1 MTPERWTQ
9 VKEAVAEALARA
21 PGERT
26 AHVAAIGITDPDL
39 GRDVA
44 DLLTYHADDTFLEFP
59 AVADHTEPGPD
70 PGAMFGP
77 YRIES
82 LLGSGGMGLV
92 CLAQDR
98 VLDRP
103 VALKFLSAPLQR
115 QEASRRRFLR
125 EAKAAAALDHP
136 YICKIYQTG
145 EEDGS
150 PFIAMEYVRGGTLRR
165 RLDSAPLPVT
175 DVLRVAVE
183 VAEALEAAHAAQIV
197 HRDLKPS
204 NIMLTTGGHAK
215 MLDFAPAKRLA
226 DARGVDTE
234 TSAART
240 AARTVQGTVAYM
252 SPEQVRGQELDTR
265 SDIFSFGVVLYECL
279 TGTNPFQAG
288 SALET
293 AWQILHRTPP
303 SASRARS
310 DAPRALDPIVDR
322 MLAKAPEDRYQS
334 AHDLRMELVRV
345 SALVDRS
352 QVSGEDPGPPAPSP
366 WLLTR
371 RRILTGLATMA
382 GALIGAGAWWA
393 TRTPHSAP
401 GNGTPLS
408 LAVLPFVNVSGDPQN
423 DDYLANGITHA
434 VTTRLQRAGLRVLPW
449 ETARR
454 FPAPSDPA
462 RAARELGV
470 AVVLTGT
477 FLTKGDRLRVSV
489 SLAGAGADFIPWAD
503 QFDESIDDIFRVQT
517 RIAQGVAT
525 RLVPGLTG
533 DAAAALAKTESS
545 SPEAYDIYLQ
555 GANHLLEGDRQSTE
569 AAFGYFT
576 HALQID
582 PDLTEAHVGLGAVYL
597 ERFWNGWGG
606 GSGNLGLAGKAF
618 QNALQRDLRNM
629 RARRGLNLIS
639 WHRGTGEA
647 HLEFARDAARLGDD
661 DIDTLLARGEV
672 FTTDGPEDLAVPLL
686 ERVLALDPLNQ
697 SAAWHFPTA
706 YHNMER
712 FGDAV
717 KASDNYVQRFGPDP
731 FVDMIAANALERL
744 GHVEA
749 ARTRYDQAIK
759 PLMPGPTGTEAA
771 GGYGLAALLG
781 AGNFHNRHGQ
791 RARALPLW
799 QRGLELTQATL
810 ATDPDSIGMRVY
822 CASFLGVLG
831 DKSGFE
837 REERDAMAR
846 AEAARIVPSE
856 LRSLASAHANL
867 GNTGRA
873 IELLR
878 YALQRGRIFGRP
890 WLVDPILERDAG
902 FDVLRREYSVAEERR
917 RRLYSPPS

>member
-44 DLLTYHADDTFLEFP
+44 DLLTYHVDDTFLELP
-59 AVADHTEPGPD
+59 AVADNTEPGPD
-70 PGAMFGP
+70 PGAMFGT
-77 YRIES
+77 YQIAS
-82 LLGSGGMGLV
+82 LLGRGGMGLV

-115 QEASRRRFLR
+115 LEASRGRFLR

-145 EEDGS
+145 EEDGC
-150 PFIAMEYVRGGTLRR
+150 PFIAMEYVRGETLRC
-165 RLDSAPLPVT
+165 RLDSAPLPVS

-215 MLDFAPAKRLA
+215 VLDFGLAKRLA
-226 DARGVDTE
+226 EASGVYAE

-240 AARTVQGTVAYM
+240 DASTVQGTVAYM

-279 TGTNPFQAG
+279 TGSNPFQAG

-303 SASRARS
+303 SPARMRS
-310 DAPRALDPIVDR
+310 GLPPSLDPIVDR

-334 AHDLRMELVRV
+334 AHDVRMELVRI
-345 SALVDRS
+345 SALVDRD
-352 QVSGEDPGPPAPSP
+352 QVRDEVPGQPAPSP

-371 RRILTGLATMA
+371 RRTLAGLATMA
-382 GALIGAGAWWA
+382 VALIGAGAWWA
-393 TRTPHSAP
+393 TRTPPSAT

-408 LAVLPFVNVSGDPQN
+408 LAVLPFVNISGDPQS
-423 DDYLANGITHA
+423 DYLANGITHA
-434 VTTRLQRAGLRVLPW
+434 VTMRLHGAGLRVLPW

-462 RAARELGV
+462 RTARELGV
-470 AVVLTGT
+470 AAVLTGT
-477 FLTKGDRLRVSV
+477 FLMKSDQLRVTV
-489 SLAGAGADFIPWAD
+489 SLAGAAADVLPWAD
-503 QFDESIDDIFRVQT
+503 QFDAAIDDIFRVQT

-525 RLVPGLTG
+525 RLVPGLTS

-545 SPEAYDIYLQ
+545 SAEAYDIYLQ
-555 GANHLLEGDRQSTE
+555 GANHLLEGDRQSTD

-606 GSGNLGLAGKAF
+606 GSGNLGLAEKAF
-618 QNALQRDLRNM
+618 QNALQRDLRSM

-697 SAAWHFPTA
+697 SAAWHLPTA
-706 YHNMER
+706 YHSVER
-712 FGDAV
+712 FADAI
-717 KASDNYVQRFGPDP
+717 KAADKYADRFGPDP
-731 FVDMIAANALERL
+731 YVEIRAANALEHL
-744 GHVEA
+744 GAVEA
-749 ARTRYDQAIK
+749 ARARYDRAAR
-759 PLMPGPTGTEAA
+759 PLMPGRTRAESAA
-771 GGYGLAALLG
+771 GYGLSVLLG
-781 AGNFHNRHGQ
+781 AGNFHNRNGQ
-791 RARALPLW
+791 RALARPLW
-799 QRGLELTQATL
+799 QRGLELTRATL

-822 CASFLGVLG
+822 YASFLGVLG
-831 DKSGFE
+831 DQAGLEK
-837 REERDAMAR
+837 EERDVMAR
-846 AEAARIVPSE
+846 AEAAGIIPSE
-856 LRSLASAHANL
+856 LRYLASAHANL
-867 GNTGRA
+867 GNTGHA

-878 YALQRGRIFGRP
+878 YALKRGRLFGHP
-890 WLVDPILERDAG
+890 WLVDPILKRDDG
-902 FDVLRREYSVAEERR
+902 FDVLRREYSAAEERR
-917 RRLYSPPS
+917 RRLFSPPS